1 MKNIFAAALLAA
13 AAAFAFAVPATAG
26 IVSVS
31 AAGPGGTANPLN
43 IVTIFNT
50 NDAVIYGADFTA
62 DAPIYIT
69 ITLSAGGSNTQFFLA
84 PGGNLLTNNSGVTFS
99 NFYMDLLGYP
109 PGTTLNGGGT
119 AGNAFALP
127 TFNADAT
134 EAVFSGVSGLPGGPG
149 LPNGF
154 STTLAIGISLASP
167 PRPNGDHCAIH
178 RSNAGPRAFDLGDD
192 DARLCG
198 LGVCRLPRHPSASFS
213 YGVNWP
219 NAFDEGR
226 SRAAFFVEF

>member
-31 AAGPGGTANPLN
+31 AAGPGGTASPLN

-149 LPNGF
+149 LPDGF

-167 PRPNGDHCAIH
+167 PVRTETIVLYI
-178 RSNAGPRAFDLGDD
+178 GPTPVPEPSTWAMMMLGF
-192 DARLCG
+192 AG
-198 LGVCRLPRHPSASFS
+198 LGFAGYRATRAR
-213 YGVNWP
+213 
-219 NAFDEGR
+219 R
-226 SRAAFFVEF
+226 SVMA

>member
-13 AAAFAFAVPATAG
+13 AAVFAFAVPATAG

-31 AAGPGGTANPLN
+31 AAGPGGTASPLN

-119 AGNAFALP
+119 AETHSHSRPSMP
-127 TFNADAT
+127 TRLRR
-134 EAVFSGVSGLPGGPG
+134 FSLVCPGCPAGLDFPTDSQ
-149 LPNGF
+149 LN
-154 STTLAIGISLASP
+154 
-167 PRPNGDHCAIH
+167 
-178 RSNAGPRAFDLGDD
+178 
-192 DARLCG
+192 
-198 LGVCRLPRHPSASFS
+198 
-213 YGVNWP
+213 
-219 NAFDEGR
+219 
-226 SRAAFFVEF
+226 